1 MALPLSTPTGRTT
14 SFACQADQRF
24 SYCLHVP
31 NGWKESSRGTR
42 VLVAMHDSLRDNQA
56 LRDRFSDYAEDTNTL
71 VLAPL
76 FPAAIAVPDDVDN
89 FKYLRFRDI
98 RFDEVLLAMV
108 DEVASRYRVA
118 APRFS
123 LFGFSGGAHF
133 AHRMLYAH
141 PSRLETV
148 IAAAPGSVTLPNAE
162 YGWWPGLRDF
172 AEIFGHPVDWS
183 AARQVPVHL
192 IVGAG
197 DTDPNG
203 IVRSRESPSWRE
215 GADAAGGNR
224 VERLRSLH
232 AQLVQRGVPATFEAL
247 EGIAHECAPV
257 VEAAIRFLRARQPR
271 PVATS

>member
-1 MALPLSTPTGRTT
+1 MALPASTPTGRTT

-31 NGWKESSRGTR
+31 QGWKDAPGATR

-56 LRDRFSDYAEDTNTL
+56 LRDRFSDHAEATNTL
-71 VLAPL
+71 VVAPL

-98 RFDEVLLAMV
+98 RFDEILLAML
-108 DEVASRYRVA
+108 DEVAARYGVA
-118 APRFS
+118 ARVFS

-141 PSRLETV
+141 PSRLEAV
-148 IAAAPGSVTLPNAE
+148 VAASPGSVTLPNEDHA
-162 YGWWPGLRDF
+162 WWPGLRDF
-172 AEIFGHPVDWS
+172 ADVFGHPVDWE
-183 AARQVPVHL
+183 AARQVPIHL
-192 IVGAG
+192 IVGAR

-232 AQLVQRGVPATFEAL
+232 AQLLQKGVPATFEAL
-247 EGIAHECAPV
+247 EGVAHESGPV
-257 VEAAIRFLRARQPR
+257 IEAAIRFLRARRPR
-271 PVATS
+271 PVAAS